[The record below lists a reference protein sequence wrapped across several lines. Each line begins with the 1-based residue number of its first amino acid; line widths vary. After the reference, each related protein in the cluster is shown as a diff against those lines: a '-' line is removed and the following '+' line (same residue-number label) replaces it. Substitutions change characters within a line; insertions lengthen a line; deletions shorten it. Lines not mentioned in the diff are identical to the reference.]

1 MRDAVPFIGSDSITQ
16 LLSSLK
22 PENSPQDMAMDITA
36 LLAQARHAMQTGQLA
51 EAESLCR
58 TAHESAPMDP
68 SVLHMLGL
76 ALALR
81 HGHDEALPLLERAA
95 QLQPGEPEFLFDL
108 ARAQHDAGKDDEAM
122 AAYQRTIKLAPAWP
136 APWINLGSLLL
147 GHARAAEAV
156 DLLQR
161 ASQRFPEDADLTN
174 TLGNA
179 LGGLGYHQEALAA
192 YRQSARLAP
201 ARPDILHNQAYAHHR
216 LGDHAA
222 ALAIAMDGL
231 SRSPEHLGLKV
242 LAGNVLC
249 QYRPAQYA
257 PSHANLLAT
266 ALKEGWSE
274 TTALSSAAWH
284 LLGLVPGH
292 GNGPAPNQP
301 HPLLLAVLRH
311 GLVNHPLWEI
321 RLTDLRKQ
329 WLADVLDTPRFP
341 SEQLELATALAEQ
354 CFHNEYVFM
363 LTAEEKQ
370 QLDLL
375 GERLSQLS
383 LAGPD
388 VHGALAVYAAYRPLS
403 SLPIPLPERGAL
415 PPCLDRLFRQQVSE
429 PQEEMEI
436 AATLPSLTPIAQGL
450 SARVRQQ
457 YEENPYPRW
466 NSVPLLAPAGSPSQA
481 MATLFPGHSPFGL
494 PASPRILIAGTGTG
508 LNAILTARRFPS
520 ADILAIDLSR
530 ASLAYAARKARELG
544 HTNIHFAQADILNL
558 TSWPEHFHVI
568 ESVGVLHH
576 MDDTLGAWRILANL
590 LAPGGVMK
598 IGLYSRLGRAD
609 LKPLQ
614 EAIRKRGLVGAADE
628 IRTVRA
634 QALAREA
641 PSDWS
646 AITVRHDFYTLSTCR
661 DLLFHVHEREFGLD
675 EIATMIEALRLQFLG
690 FEFSGPAIP
699 LKYRD
704 RYPEDQGM
712 CDLGSWHEWEKAHPA
727 QFSGMYQFWARRPA

>member
-1 MRDAVPFIGSDSITQ
+1 
-16 LLSSLK
+16 
-22 PENSPQDMAMDITA
+22 MDITA
-36 LLAQARHAMQTGQLA
+36 LLAQTRHAMQTGQLA
-51 EAESLCR
+51 EAENLCR

-81 HGHDEALPLLERAA
+81 HDYDEALPLLERAV

-108 ARAQHDAGKDDEAM
+108 ARAQHNAGKDDEAM
-122 AAYQRTIKLAPAWP
+122 AAYRQTIKLAPAWP
-136 APWINLGSLLL
+136 APWINLASLLL
-147 GHARAAEAV
+147 NHARAAEAV

-161 ASQRFPEDADLTN
+161 ALQRIPEDADLSN

-179 LGGLGYHQEALAA
+179 LGRLGYHQEALAA
-192 YRQSARLAP
+192 YRQSAQLAP
-201 ARPDILHNQAYAHHR
+201 ARPDILHNQAYTHHR
-216 LGDHAA
+216 LGEHAA
-222 ALAIAMDGL
+222 ALAVVMEGL
-231 SRSPEHLGLKV
+231 SQSPEHLGLKV
-242 LAGNVLC
+242 LAGNILC
-249 QYRPAQYA
+249 QYRPAHYM

-274 TTALSSAAWH
+274 TTALSSAAWD

-292 GNGPAPNQP
+292 GLEPQQP
-301 HPLLLAVLRH
+301 HPLLLSVLRH
-311 GLVNHPLWEI
+311 GLVNHPWWEI

-329 WLADVLDTPRFP
+329 WLGDVLGAPHFP

-354 CFHNEYVFM
+354 CFHNEYVFT

-375 GERLSQLS
+375 AKHLSQRGF
-383 LAGPD
+383 AGEKL
-388 VHGALAVYAAYRPLS
+388 HGALAVYAAYRPLATLS
-403 SLPIPLPERGAL
+403 AQLPQRQAL
-415 PPCLDRLFRQQVSE
+415 PPCLDELFHQQVSA
-429 PQEEMEI
+429 PQEEAEI
-436 AATLPSLTPIAQGL
+436 ASALPRLTPIAQGL
-450 SARVRQQ
+450 SERVQQQ

-466 NSVPLLAPAGSPSQA
+466 NSVPLLAPTGSPNQA
-481 MATLFPGHSPFGL
+481 MVALFPDHAPFSL
-494 PASPRILIAGTGTG
+494 PASPKILIAGTGTG
-508 LNAILTARRFPS
+508 LNAILAARRFPT

-558 TSWPEHFHVI
+558 TSWPERFHVI

-576 MDDTLGAWRILANL
+576 MSDTLGAWRILANL

-598 IGLYSRLGRAD
+598 IGLYSRLGRTD

-614 EAIRKRGLVGAADE
+614 ESIRKHGLVGTADE

-634 QALAREA
+634 QALAPEA
-641 PSDWS
+641 PSDWA

-661 DLLFHVHEREFGLD
+661 DLLCLSQ
-675 EIATMIEALRLQFLG
+675 IS
-690 FEFSGPAIP
+690 SG
-699 LKYRD
+699 
-704 RYPEDQGM
+704 
-712 CDLGSWHEWEKAHPA
+712 
-727 QFSGMYQFWARRPA
+727 